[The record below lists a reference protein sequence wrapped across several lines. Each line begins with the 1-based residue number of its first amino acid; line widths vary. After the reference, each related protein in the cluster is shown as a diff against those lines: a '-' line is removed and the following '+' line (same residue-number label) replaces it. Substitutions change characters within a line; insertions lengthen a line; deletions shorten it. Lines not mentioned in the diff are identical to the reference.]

1 MVFKF
6 KSASIPNFI
15 KYFLLFMIICL
26 LAISLGCFNSLVTGN
41 SDNFEQEVLKADK
54 PVLVD
59 FWADWCGPCKMLSPI
74 VDEVAESSDN
84 VKVCKVN
91 VDNNQDLAFKYGV
104 MSIPTLIV
112 FKNGNVEKKSVGLIS
127 KDEIMELL

>member
-1 MVFKF
+1 MAV
-6 KSASIPNFI
+6 IT
-15 KYFLLFMIICL
+15 
-26 LAISLGCFNSLVTGN
+26 VN